1 MVGVKRAIQNY
12 QIDDPNFDSSRELD
26 LLQGMIEAIDG
37 RSEEAFVKKVGAY
50 LKTAPPDRVKN
61 QLFAKVKEVHVPDQS
76 AVAGVVNKMSQLDFT
91 GAGDDEKPSRKRND
105 NDDDNDED

>member
-1 MVGVKRAIQNY
+1 
-12 QIDDPNFDSSRELD
+12 
-26 LLQGMIEAIDG
+26 MIEAIEG
-37 RSEEAFVKKVGAY
+37 RSEEAYVKKVGAY

-91 GAGDDEKPSRKRND
+91 GAGDDEQKPSKRN
-105 NDDDNDED
+105 NDDNEDEEDDQPKMKQAKKPAFDFT